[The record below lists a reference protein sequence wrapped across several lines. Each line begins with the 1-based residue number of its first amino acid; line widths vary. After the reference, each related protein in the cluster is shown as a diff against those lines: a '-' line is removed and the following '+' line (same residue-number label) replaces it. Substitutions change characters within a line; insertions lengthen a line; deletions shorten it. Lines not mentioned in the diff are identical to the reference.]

1 MTQSIDRKQ
10 TILEQLDNLTPEQQD
25 EVLNFID
32 FLQFKVQK
40 QESQEEEEEKE
51 PISFYEATKEIAGS
65 LDWGPGDL
73 ATNKT
78 YLEQMGKE

>member
-1 MTQSIDRKQ
+1 VLDSL
-10 TILEQLDNLTPEQQD
+10 IL
-25 EVLNFID
+25 D
-32 FLQFKVQK
+32 FTVQK
-40 QESQEEEEEKE
+40 QELQEEKKE
-51 PISFYEATKEIAGS
+51 QISFYEATKEIAGS

>member
-1 MTQSIDRKQ
+1 MDRKQ
-10 TILEQLDNLTPEQQD
+10 TILEKLDSLTLEQQD
-25 EVLNFID
+25 DVLNFIE

-40 QESQEEEEEKE
+40 QEFKEEEKE
-51 PISFYEATKEIAGS
+51 AISFYEATKEIAGS

>member
-10 TILEQLDNLTPEQQD
+10 TILEKLDNLTPEQQND
-25 EVLNFID
+25 VLDFIE
-32 FLQFKVQK
+32 FLEFKVQK
-40 QESQEEEEEKE
+40 QELQEEKKE
-51 PISFYEATKEIAGS
+51 QISFYEATKEIAGS

>member
-1 MTQSIDRKQ
+1 MLDSL
-10 TILEQLDNLTPEQQD
+10 IL
-25 EVLNFID
+25 D
-32 FLQFKVQK
+32 FTVQK
-40 QESQEEEEEKE
+40 QELQEEKKE
-51 PISFYEATKEIAGS
+51 QISFYEATKEIAGS